1 MLDIKFIRQNPDEI
15 KKACAKKQAKIDID
29 RLLEIDKKRRELML
43 ALEDTRAKKNKAN
56 EEIKQ
61 LHEKAD
67 REAVI
72 MKMREL
78 DKNDDRIEAE
88 FKEIDAEFQGLM
100 SIIPNP
106 PLDNV
111 PEGKNESE
119 NKEIRK
125 WGNIP
130 KFDFVPKS
138 HFELGEALD
147 LIDTQRAAKVSGT
160 RFGFLKNEAVML
172 EMALLDLGFKTL
184 IKKDFT
190 PILPPV
196 MIRKD
201 VLSGLGYNNNS
212 FDETYCLDQDNLC
225 LVATAEHALVP
236 YFKDEIL
243 LETELPKRF
252 VGFSS
257 AFRREAGSYG
267 KDTKGILRVHQFNK
281 LEMVS
286 FTKPEDS
293 EKELTF
299 LLGIEEELMQSL
311 NLPYHVVQMCTGD
324 LGDPAAAKYDI
335 EAWFPSENK
344 YRETHSASNCTD
356 YQSRRLNIRLRRKN
370 GELEFVLILNGTV
383 FSERPILAIL
393 ENYQQKDG
401 SVKIPDVL
409 QKYAGFKKITKK
421 GA

>member
-1 MLDIKFIRQNPDEI
+1 MLDIKLIRQNPNKI
-15 KKACAKKQAKIDID
+15 KEACRKKQAKIDID
-29 RLLEIDKKRRELML
+29 RLLEIDKKRKELML
-43 ALEDTRAKKNKAN
+43 ALEDTRAKKNQAN
-56 EEIKQ
+56 EQIKQ
-61 LHEKAD
+61 LHDKAD

-72 MKMREL
+72 MKMQEL

-88 FKEIDAEFQGLM
+88 FKEVDAEFQGLM
-100 SIIPNP
+100 SIIPSP

-138 HFELGEALD
+138 HFELGETLD
-147 LIDTQRAAKVSGT
+147 IIDTQRAAKVSGT
-160 RFGFLKNEAVML
+160 RFGYLKNEAVML
-172 EMALLDLGFKTL
+172 EMALIDLGFKTL
-184 IKKDFT
+184 VKKGFI

-196 MIRKD
+196 MIQKD
-201 VLSGLGYNNNS
+201 VLTGLGYNNRG

-225 LVATAEHALVP
+225 LVATTEHTIVP

-243 LETELPKRF
+243 PEQELPKRF

-257 AFRREAGSYG
+257 GFRREAGSYG
-267 KDTKGILRVHQFNK
+267 KDTKGILRVHEFHQS
-281 LEMVS
+281 EMIS
-286 FTKPEDS
+286 FCKPEDS
-293 EKELTF
+293 EKEHALM
-299 LLGIEEELMQSL
+299 LEIEEELMQAL
-311 NLPYHVVQMCTGD
+311 KIPYHVVQMCTGD
-324 LGDPAAAKYDI
+324 LGDPAAAKFDI

-344 YRETHSASNCTD
+344 YRETHSTSNCTD
-356 YQSRRLNIRLRRKN
+356 YQARRLNIRFRQKG
-370 GELEFVLILNGTV
+370 GELEFVHILNGTV

-401 SVKIPDVL
+401 SIEIPKAL
-409 QKYAGFKKITKK
+409 QKYIGFKKISR
-421 GA
+421 